1 LALFQFDPDT
11 RAIVLL
17 GEIGAGD
24 EEDAAEYIKTAIRKP
39 VVAFV
44 LARSIPLGQ
53 CMGHAGAVAERGRG
67 YYASKTRALASA
79 GVQVAEN
86 IGEIASILKRWQ
98 V

>member
-1 LALFQFDPDT
+1 LALFQSDPDT

-17 GEIGAGD
+17 GEIGGGD
-24 EEDAAEYIKTAIRKP
+24 EEDAATYIKTAITKP

-44 LARSIPLGQ
+44 SGRSIPLGQ
-53 CMGHAGAVAERGRG
+53 SMGHAGAIAERGRG
-67 YYASKTRALASA
+67 DYASRTRALASA

-86 IGEIASILKRWQ
+86 IGEVATILKRWR